1 MSPSFKK
8 AVFFTKLFEKSLT
21 KNCLVFQKRAFQTT
35 PGKAS
40 HNISLI
46 AHSGAVGLIQPALAH
61 FQLA

>member
-1 MSPSFKK
+1 MF
-8 AVFFTKLFEKSLT
+8 VTKLFEKSVT
-21 KNCLVFQKRAFQTT
+21 KNFLVFQKRAFQTA